1 MDALHSFARYVL
13 VLLVRI
19 SDQLDFLIYNFSVI
33 YYAIL
38 KFQLIYFLE
47 KIKLTC
53 EAHNSLKELKLW
65 GGKSSLVSMHAQA
78 FAFFFLDGGS
88 TFDRLIIVPSHLHNE
103 CVRIHGP
110 GHV

>member
-53 EAHNSLKELKLW
+53 EAHNSLKELKLC

-78 FAFFFLDGGS
+78 FAFFFGWGW
-88 TFDRLIIVPSHLHNE
+88 R
-103 CVRIHGP
+103 
-110 GHV
+110 